1 MGRCIRGCAHH
12 HPRRPR
18 EAVSPG
24 SGDAGAVGRTY
35 SPGVDRVERLLRLL
49 SVNNEESLERALAGQ
64 SADQLPSALSPK
76 VDLLVRL
83 GALLALGAP
92 IAPLRAIVERA
103 LAAGA
108 TEDEIAD
115 VLVTVAPTVGLARVV
130 SSAPRLAIALG
141 YDIADDDE

>member
-1 MGRCIRGCAHH
+1 M
-12 HPRRPR
+12 
-18 EAVSPG
+18 
-24 SGDAGAVGRTY
+24 
-35 SPGVDRVERLLRLL
+35 
-49 SVNNEESLERALAGQ
+49 NNEESLEKVLAGQ
-64 SADQLPSALSPK
+64 SADDLPTALTPK

-92 IAPLRAIVERA
+92 TAPLRATVERA
-103 LAAGA
+103 VAAGA

-141 YDIADDDE
+141 YDVEDEDE

>member
-1 MGRCIRGCAHH
+1 
-12 HPRRPR
+12 
-18 EAVSPG
+18 
-24 SGDAGAVGRTY
+24 
-35 SPGVDRVERLLRLL
+35 VDRVERLLRLL
-49 SVNNEESLERALAGQ
+49 SVNNEESLEKVLAGQ
-64 SADQLPSALSPK
+64 CPDDLPTALTPK

-92 IAPLRAIVERA
+92 TGPLRATVERA
-103 LAAGA
+103 VAAGA

-141 YDIADDDE
+141 YDVEDEDE